1 MIFNKISDLET
12 IIDKMVV
19 EYSDEN
25 WNGYD
30 SLPINKTAVLESKK
44 FLKLLYN
51 VTILPNDISLTPD
64 GCIVLEWYKT
74 IHKEF
79 SVSFCGENKI
89 YYSGIFNKNRISGV
103 LSLNDIIKHRQL
115 FNNKILKN
123 ISEWR
128 NL

>member
-44 FLKLLYN
+44 FLRY
-51 VTILPNDISLTPD
+51 
-64 GCIVLEWYKT
+64 
-74 IHKEF
+74 
-79 SVSFCGENKI
+79 
-89 YYSGIFNKNRISGV
+89 
-103 LSLNDIIKHRQL
+103 
-115 FNNKILKN
+115 
-123 ISEWR
+123 
-128 NL
+128 